1 MKLIILTLF
10 LVSDVSCA
18 LIEKVHL
25 GEDCSTELKRV
36 YVSNG
41 ECANYYKAIDDKQS
55 EKIQC
60 NADNTYVALAYSKN
74 DCDDPNKMNT
84 FTTKQ
89 PSGTCVKINGR
100 TMRITCPQ
108 TNPKS
113 NLSTGAIIGITI
125 GSLLIIVLGF
135 KFVVQPQFSSQQLI
149 VC

>member
-108 TNPKS
+108 R
-113 NLSTGAIIGITI
+113 ITI

-135 KFVVQPQFSSQQLI
+135 KFVVQKQFASQQLI
-149 VC
+149 VY